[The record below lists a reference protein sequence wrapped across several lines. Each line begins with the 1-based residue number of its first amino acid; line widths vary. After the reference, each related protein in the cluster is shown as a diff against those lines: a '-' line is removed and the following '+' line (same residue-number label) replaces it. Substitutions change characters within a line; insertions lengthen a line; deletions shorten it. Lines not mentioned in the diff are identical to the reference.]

1 MGLFK
6 IRSLRIMVPCGIIR
20 SIGSEKFRAN
30 MDERSLERDCMVMK
44 MQIDDGEIV
53 EKAADLDGR
62 VIEAQKSRA
71 EAEKLI
77 IEFTPFLHRQVARYS
92 SRNDEYQ
99 TDVAFSVAMSAFYE
113 AITSFD
119 AERGR
124 FFPFADR
131 VIRSR
136 IIDHIREIS
145 RHKGK
150 TVSLDDND
158 EEQQT
163 ARSVVISEISMRN
176 FKEER
181 RREMLAD
188 EIEQFKQEIT
198 EWGFTMEA
206 LVAASPKHK
215 ELRVLYYKIV
225 DAVINNTDIMQTI
238 MLKRYFPIKSIA
250 GITGLP
256 HKKLERARIFVVASL
271 IIKTGDY
278 NLLSDFLH
286 R

>member
-1 MGLFK
+1 
-6 IRSLRIMVPCGIIR
+6 
-20 SIGSEKFRAN
+20 